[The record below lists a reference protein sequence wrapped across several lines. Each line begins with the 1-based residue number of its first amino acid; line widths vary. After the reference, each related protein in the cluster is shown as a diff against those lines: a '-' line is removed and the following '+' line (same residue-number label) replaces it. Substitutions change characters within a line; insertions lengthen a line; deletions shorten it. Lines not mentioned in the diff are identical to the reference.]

1 MATITPAT
9 ASGTTPP
16 LLNPVAS
23 APAGDEITVSA
34 SQELFIVFD
43 NGHGSDITVTISG
56 TAASITVNGKGAGS
70 FTPTA
75 KTVNVVA
82 GTTRLFHIP
91 RDEIAG
97 FRNGSGRVPVTYAS
111 GNAALTLQA
120 IVA

>member
-9 ASGTTPP
+9 ASATTPP

-56 TAASITVNGKGAGS
+56 QASSITVGGKGAGS

-91 RDEIAG
+91 REEIVG

>member
-9 ASGTTPP
+9 ASASSPP

-23 APAGDEITVSA
+23 TPAGDEITVSA

-56 TAASITVNGKGAGS
+56 QASSITVGGKGAGS

-75 KTVNVVA
+75 KTLSVVA
-82 GTTRLFHIP
+82 GTSRLFHIP
-91 RDEIAG
+91 RDEIVG
-97 FRNGSGRVPVTYAS
+97 FRNGSGRVPITYTS
-111 GNAALTLQA
+111 GNAALTVQA